1 MAAPILIIQM
11 QRMGDLILTYP
22 LSLWLE
28 RQFPGHP
35 IWVLAESSFAAALQ
49 RVSPRTRYIGADQ
62 TQAVLSEHF
71 HLVINLSHRPESQEL
86 AGRVQCEQLLGGY
99 ARQGV
104 TRIHGQWQEYR
115 ASLVHNNRHN
125 CFHWADMNALDA
137 IRPALLAQTTW
148 PLPRM
153 MPSDTRKV
161 GLFVGASEPDKR
173 PQPVFWA
180 ELIRVLERQGLAP
193 LLLGGPAEVPL
204 CREIRALAKR
214 PVASACGTLTLDQLA
229 FLGQDLAL
237 LVTPDTGPM
246 HLAAWT
252 GLRVLNLSMGPV
264 HAFETGPY
272 QPGHVVLRS
281 TRSCVGCWRCMY
293 ERPFCQDAFAPER
306 VGRVVR
312 EMLRPGQ
319 ERLHGLHLPGLE
331 ILFSDRDTHGLY
343 DLRGFSSRQ
352 RASQV
357 VSSFWRA
364 FWLYAFGV
372 GSRTDCAATAQT
384 LVQHYDA
391 LAQRM
396 GRDAIVLLRGLAA
409 ARTGN
414 TTLMQDWSRFSV
426 VLRPLSG
433 YVATHLSNYD
443 FAPQSLKRAEQLIEE
458 TLALLSEA

>member
-1 MAAPILIIQM
+1 MAAPILVIQM

-22 LSLWLE
+22 LLLWLE
-28 RQFPGHP
+28 RQYPGHP
-35 IWVLAESSFAAALQ
+35 VWVLAESSFAAALQ
-49 RVSPRTRYIGADQ
+49 RVSPRARYIGADQ

-86 AGRVQCEQLLGGY
+86 AGRVHCEQLFGGY

-125 CFHWADMNALDA
+125 SFHWADMNALDV
-137 IRPALLAQTTW
+137 IRPALIAQTTW

-153 MPSDTRKV
+153 MQPDTRKV

-180 ELIRVLERQGLAP
+180 ELIRVLERQGLVP

-214 PVASACGTLTLDQLA
+214 SVASACGTLTLDQLA

-281 TRSCVGCWRCMY
+281 TRSCVGCWRCMH

-319 ERLHGLHLPGLE
+319 ERLHGLRLPGVE

-364 FWLYAFGV
+364 FWLFAFGLAPRA
-372 GSRTDCAATAQT
+372 GCLTALQDMARQYEA
-384 LVQHYDA
+384 LVRHMSTEA
-391 LAQRM
+391 LA
-396 GRDAIVLLRGLAA
+396 LLRSVAA
-409 ARTGN
+409 ARKEDRA
-414 TTLMQDWSRFSV
+414 LMLDWGRYAA

-433 YVATHLSNYD
+433 YVATHLANHD
-443 FAPQSLKRAEQLIEE
+443 CAPQSQQRAEQLIEE